1 MKTVYL
7 LRRQTLKDRTIGRL
21 VVFDGVFSRLD
32 LASLELPWLGN
43 VQGVSCIPAGRYRLV
58 PRSTQKRG
66 NHLLVEGVPGREWI
80 LIHRGNYPSEIR
92 GCILVGREHI
102 DINGD
107 KIPDVSGSRSALG
120 QLVQMITE
128 PAELIVV
135 DA

>member
-7 LRRQTLKDRTIGRL
+7 LRRQALKDRTLGRL
-21 VVFDGVFSRLD
+21 FAFDGLFRRLD
-32 LASLELPWLGN
+32 LASLELPQKNN

-66 NHLLVEGVPGREWI
+66 DHLLVEGVPGREWI
-80 LIHRGNYPSEIR
+80 LIHRGNFPSEIR
-92 GCILVGREHI
+92 GCILVGMGHK
-102 DINGD
+102 DLDADG
-107 KIPDVSGSRSALG
+107 KPDVFSSRAAMGL
-120 QLVQMITE
+120 LVQFVRE